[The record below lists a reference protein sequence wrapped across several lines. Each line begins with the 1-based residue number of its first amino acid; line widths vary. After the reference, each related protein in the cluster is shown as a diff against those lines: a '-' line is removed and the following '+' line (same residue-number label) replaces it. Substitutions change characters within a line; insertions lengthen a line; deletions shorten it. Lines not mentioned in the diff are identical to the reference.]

1 MNFIPNGRQ
10 SRDRDGISHIGGKYS
25 VTKSI
30 IKFLIFKCRSGKTFY
45 IGDPSEEEG
54 EEIQLFLFGT
64 SSCQLKSIRLELM
77 NEQLIYLE
85 PKFQPSLRINSK
97 IVDFDSLTETFIND
111 NIINAPLIFEEN
123 EMQNLTIDQLNE
135 LNTLLVPCI
144 ADDAFVD
151 KNSLVEKIPGKD
163 FNSIYKTFLVAQAE
177 KLDQEK
183 EELKNTIY
191 EKTIMRKHLLKVY
204 FNKFKRQENIVALKN
219 QPKAPRVTMDKYLCK
234 VKAYKKKLNK
244 KIEEKKEEL
253 KKKKKNMIGMMKKKK
268 IGRKIKMY
276 TISQVREQKKKR
288 KGIK

>member
-276 TISQVREQKKKR
+276 KISQVREQKKKR